1 MEISRTVSEEQL
13 NMIIDADAHVE
24 ESEAMFDRL
33 DKEFRPRR
41 PLPVRLERDTVYG
54 KHNAVWLIDGDT
66 YPKLVGKGGTIFRTP
81 TLMEAAALKRESI
94 GAQEITD
101 VTARIRDMDKVK
113 IDTQVVFPSLF
124 LTHTAEDLKLEA
136 ALLRAYN
143 SFLGECAS
151 ASKGRIRFAALVP
164 IRDVD
169 ESIKEIKRAATIGAA
184 AVMLQGMAWDKLLG
198 DESLFPFYQAAADL
212 NLPICVHLGWGC
224 PALTNIFDA
233 STNFYSAILPVV
245 MGFNSIMSS
254 AAFEKIPNLRFG
266 FLEAGVA
273 WIPFLIKQ
281 VRRDNARHKRA
292 KDPIEYF
299 KSGRVFVSAEPDEDL
314 NGIAEIVGEDSFVL
328 GSDYPHGDPSR
339 QEDMV
344 AEFRRRTDLSQGM
357 VEKMLTDNPK
367 KLYGF

>member
-1 MEISRTVSEEQL
+1 
-13 NMIIDADAHVE
+13 MIIDADAHIE
-24 ESEAMFDRL
+24 ESEAMFERL

-41 PLPVRLERDTVYG
+41 PLPVRFDRDTVYG
-54 KHNAVWLIDGDT
+54 RYNAVWLIDGET
-66 YPKLVGKGGTIFRTP
+66 YPKLIGKGGTIFRTP
-81 TLMEAAALKRESI
+81 TLMEAATQKRESI

-101 VTARIRDMDKVK
+101 VPARLRDMDKVK

-124 LTHTAEDLKLEA
+124 LTHTAEDLKLET

-143 SFLGECAS
+143 SYLGECAA

-164 IRDVD
+164 IRAVD
-169 ESIKEIKRAATIGAA
+169 ESIRELKRAAKVGAA

-198 DESLFPFYQAAADL
+198 DDSLFPFYQAAADL
-212 NLPICVHLGWGC
+212 NLPVCVHLGWGC
-224 PALTNIFDA
+224 PALTRIFDA

-254 AAFEKIPNLRFG
+254 AALEKIANLRFS
-266 FLEAGVA
+266 FLEAGAA
-273 WIPFLIKQ
+273 WLPFMIKQ
-281 VRRDNARHKRA
+281 VRRDNMRRKLA

-299 KSGRVFVSAEPDEDL
+299 NTGRVFVSAEPDEDL
-314 NGIAEIVGEDSFVL
+314 TGIAALVGEDSFVL

-344 AEFRRRTDLSQGM
+344 AEFRERKDLSQTM
-357 VEKMLTDNPK
+357 VEKMLSDNPK
-367 KLYGF
+367 RLYGF

>member
-1 MEISRTVSEEQL
+1 
-13 NMIIDADAHVE
+13 MIIDADAHVE
-24 ESEAMFDRL
+24 ESEAMFECL
-33 DKEFRPRR
+33 DKEFRARR
-41 PLPVRLERDTVYG
+41 PLPVRFDDDTVYG
-54 KHNAVWLIDGDT
+54 KYNAVWLIDGET

-81 TLMEAAALKRESI
+81 TLMAAATLKRESI
-94 GAQEITD
+94 GAQELTD
-101 VTARIRDMDKVK
+101 VGARIKDMDKVK

-151 ASKGRIRFAALVP
+151 ASKGRIRFASLVP
-164 IRDVD
+164 IRDVE
-169 ESIKEIKRAATIGAA
+169 ESIKEIQRAVKIGAA

-224 PALTNIFDA
+224 PALTRIFDA

-254 AAFEKIPNLRFG
+254 AAFEKIPGLRFG
-266 FLEAGVA
+266 FLEAGAA
-273 WIPFLIKQ
+273 WIPFLLKQ
-281 VRRDNARHKRA
+281 VRRDNARRKKA
-292 KDPIEYF
+292 KDPVEYF
-299 KSGRVFVSAEPDEDL
+299 KSGRVFISCEPDEDI
-314 NGIAEIVGEDSFVL
+314 NAIAALIGENSFVL
-328 GSDYPHGDPSR
+328 GSDYPHGDQSR

-344 AEFRRRTDLSQGM
+344 AEFRERTDLSKPM
-357 VEKMLTDNPK
+357 VEKMLSDNPR
-367 KLYGF
+367 KLYGL